1 MAADF
6 CLLSPHQS
14 KLPWVTVV
22 LAMSDRSEKQAARL
36 KAIMRDLQQGG
47 SINMDDLRSRYGAS
61 PATLRRD
68 LQELETRGLLRR
80 TRGGAKSIEPLFYE
94 PFRTSSSFQDLVT
107 RQVEEKR
114 RIGRVASELIQP
126 GNTLSLTAGTTTA
139 EVVRSL
145 PYDYD
150 LKVVT
155 NTVNIAMELSKRKDV
170 DVFVT
175 GGHLRGDWFSLVGPT
190 AVDVL
195 RHAFVDITFVGA
207 DGIDARAGLTCR
219 NSDEAAVN
227 RVMVAQAKRCIAV
240 VDSSKFGIVSEWQ
253 ICPVAACE
261 TIVTDSNITEEVLRA
276 FADVRRHIVQA

>member
-1 MAADF
+1 
-6 CLLSPHQS
+6 
-14 KLPWVTVV
+14 
-22 LAMSDRSEKQAARL
+22 MSDRSEKQAARL
-36 KAIMRDLQQGG
+36 KAILRDLQQDG
-47 SINMDDLRSRYGAS
+47 SVSMDDLRSRHGAS

-80 TRGGAKSIEPLFYE
+80 THGGAMSIEPLFYE

-114 RIGRVASELIQP
+114 RIGRAASELIRP

-150 LKVVT
+150 LKVIT
-155 NTVNIAMELSKRKDV
+155 NTVNIAMELSKRRDV

-190 AVDVL
+190 AIDVL
-195 RHAFVDITFVGA
+195 RHAFVDIAFIGA

-227 RVMVAQAKRCIAV
+227 RVMVGQAKRCVAV

-253 ICPVAACE
+253 ICQVAACE
-261 TIVTDSNITEEVLRA
+261 SIVTDTGVSDKVLRG
-276 FADVRRHIVQA
+276 FAEVQNRFLRA